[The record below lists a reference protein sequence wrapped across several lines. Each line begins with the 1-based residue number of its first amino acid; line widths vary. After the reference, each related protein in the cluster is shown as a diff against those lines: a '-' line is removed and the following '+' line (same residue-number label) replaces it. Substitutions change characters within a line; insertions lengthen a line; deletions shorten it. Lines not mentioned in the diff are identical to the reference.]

1 MKNNEKLEKKYY
13 LDMDKQFQIKDVYC
27 INKKKNHNIAIY
39 PQYRRI
45 LMYVSKVHHVPIYT
59 VHGDCHM

>member
-27 INKKKNHNIAIY
+27 INKKKITISQYTRNIDA
-39 PQYRRI
+39 
-45 LMYVSKVHHVPIYT
+45 S
-59 VHGDCHM
+59 